1 MADRQSNTHQY
12 RQSLITGFR
21 GKTFTRRIYCPQFGS
36 GKMKEIIRTRTPFTD
51 WDITPNNKR
60 YGIKQVLDMDS
71 NNIHVLVRTEES
83 LSVPNP
89 WIYRW
94 DKYTGST
101 KKDSIYYS
109 FESELATGDLPWE
122 GTAYNS
128 EGTLLSKYLVQGYR
142 ETDGTHQHRID
153 QLDMTRERGGLTL
166 KTELIN
172 FANTHNLTLPD
183 HDIDD
188 SKIFQ
193 VSVNYKEDSP
203 VSITYFTYEYKA
215 TV

>member
-1 MADRQSNTHQY
+1 
-12 RQSLITGFR
+12 
-21 GKTFTRRIYCPQFGS
+21 
-36 GKMKEIIRTRTPFTD
+36 
-51 WDITPNNKR
+51 
-60 YGIKQVLDMDS
+60 
-71 NNIHVLVRTEES
+71 
-83 LSVPNP
+83 
-89 WIYRW
+89 
-94 DKYTGST
+94 
-101 KKDSIYYS
+101 
-109 FESELATGDLPWE
+109 LPWE

-128 EGTLLSKYLVQGYR
+128 KGTLLSKYLVQGDR
-142 ETDGTHQHRID
+142 DTDGTHKHRID

-172 FANTHNLTLPD
+172 FADTYNLTLPD

-193 VSVNYKEDSP
+193 ISVNYKGENP

>member
-1 MADRQSNTHQY
+1 M
-12 RQSLITGFR
+12 
-21 GKTFTRRIYCPQFGS
+21 
-36 GKMKEIIRTRTPFTD
+36 
-51 WDITPNNKR
+51 
-60 YGIKQVLDMDS
+60 
-71 NNIHVLVRTEES
+71 
-83 LSVPNP
+83 
-89 WIYRW
+89 
-94 DKYTGST
+94 
-101 KKDSIYYS
+101 
-109 FESELATGDLPWE
+109 ATGDLPWE

-193 VSVNYKEDSP
+193 ISVNYKGEIP
-203 VSITYFTYEYKA
+203 ASITYFTYEYKA